1 MDRPKIICHI
11 LQSVDGNIDGA
22 FFTMPETRPV
32 LQAFARIRYEYT
44 CDAIISGATTAAE
57 IYTDGFV
64 DQLPEA
70 REKTP
75 RTDWRAAKAGKYAV
89 VIDGEGTVHWQSG
102 IVERRG
108 ETMHVIAVLQENV
121 SDAYIAHL
129 RQAGVSYL
137 FAGANALDLPLAVR
151 KLKEQFGIESMLL
164 SGGGIVDMAFLQA
177 GLIDE
182 ISLVIPPVIDGGIN
196 LASAFDDSSFANHHT
211 PVALKLMD
219 VQRLEG
225 DGLWLRYKCSERGSK
240 Q

>member
-22 FFTMPETRPV
+22 FFTMPETRPA
-32 LQAFARIRYEYT
+32 LQAFARIRDEYA
-44 CDAIISGATTAAE
+44 CDAVISGATTAAE

-75 RTDWRAAKAGKYAV
+75 RTDWQAAKAGKYAV

-102 IVERRG
+102 MVKRRG

-137 FAGANALDLPLAVR
+137 FAGANALDLPLAVK

-182 ISLVIPPVIDGGIN
+182 ISLVIPPVIDGGIH
-196 LASAFDDSSFANHHT
+196 LASAFVDSPFANHHA
-211 PVALKLMD
+211 PVALTRMD

-225 DGLWLRYKCSERGSK
+225 DGLWLRYKCTERGAK
-240 Q
+240 